1 MELLSIGRFSRL
13 SGLSVKA
20 LRHYDE
26 IGLLPPEA
34 VDAETGYRF
43 YGATQLQTAEAV
55 RRLRRLELPLEDIRR
70 LLEAREPDTVRE
82 VLVEHQRR
90 LATRASEL
98 HTARQKL
105 QPLIDGKETVMETR
119 SESLTADE
127 HRRLGIDLFNKTWTL
142 MEKSDRTPEEDDEL
156 LHCAHASAYHWL
168 QAGTIVH
175 RVRSEWQCSR
185 VYTVLGHPEPALRH
199 ARRCLELAESAPDE
213 LEEFDLPF
221 AYEAMARAHALAGD
235 DPEAREWLDRARAG
249 TAGVTDEDDRAL
261 LEADLATVSI
271 GTGTVSG

>member
-26 IGLLPPEA
+26 IGLLPPDA

-43 YGATQLQTAEAV
+43 YGASQLPTAEGV
-55 RRLRRLELPLEDIRR
+55 RRLRRLEVPLEEIRR
-70 LLEAREPDTVRE
+70 LLDASDPETVRE

-90 LATRASEL
+90 LAARAAEL
-98 HTARQKL
+98 HAARQRL

-119 SESLTADE
+119 SESLTTDE

-142 MEKSDRTPEEDDEL
+142 MEKSGRTPEEDDEL
-156 LHCAHASAYHWL
+156 LHCAHASAYHWM
-168 QAGTIVH
+168 QAGTIVN

-185 VYTVLGHPEPALRH
+185 AYTVLDHAEPALRH
-199 ARRCLELAESAPDE
+199 ARRCLVLAESAPDE

-221 AYEAMARAHALAGD
+221 AYEAMARAHALAGNHA
-235 DPEAREWLDRARAG
+235 EARDWLDRARIAS
-249 TAGVTDEDDRAL
+249 AEVADEDDRAL
-261 LEADLATVSI
+261 LQADLATVLTE
-271 GTGTVSG
+271 TGSASG

>member
-13 SGLSVKA
+13 SGLSIKA

-26 IGLLPPEA
+26 IELLPPEA

-43 YGATQLQTAEAV
+43 YGAAQLETADAV

-70 LLEAREPDTVRE
+70 LLAARDPGTVRE
-82 VLVEHQRR
+82 VLVGHQRR
-90 LATRASEL
+90 LAERAAEL
-98 HTARQKL
+98 KAARQKL
-105 QPLIDGKETVMETR
+105 QTLIDGKETVMETR

-142 MEKSDRTPEEDDEL
+142 MERAERTAEEDDEL

-168 QAGTIVH
+168 QAGTIVN

-185 VYTVLGHPEPALRH
+185 VYTVLGRAEPALWH
-199 ARRCLELAESAPDE
+199 ARGCLELAESAPDE

-221 AYEAMARAHALAGD
+221 AYEAMARAHALAGTR
-235 DPEAREWLDRARAG
+235 PRRALGSPARTRARRTSPTRT
-249 TAGVTDEDDRAL
+249 TARCWSPTSRRSFPPRPGRCV
-261 LEADLATVSI
+261 
-271 GTGTVSG
+271 

>member
-13 SGLSVKA
+13 SGLSIKA

-26 IGLLPPEA
+26 IELLPPEA

-43 YGATQLQTAEAV
+43 YSAAQLETADAV

-70 LLEAREPDTVRE
+70 LLAAGEPVTVRE
-82 VLVEHQRR
+82 VLVGHQRR
-90 LATRASEL
+90 LAERAAEL
-98 HTARQKL
+98 KAARQQL
-105 QPLIDGKETVMETR
+105 QALIDGKETVMETR

-142 MEKSDRTPEEDDEL
+142 MERSGRTPEEDDEL
-156 LHCAHASAYHWL
+156 LQCAHASAYHWL
-168 QAGTIVH
+168 QAGTIVN

-185 VYTVLGHPEPALRH
+185 VYTVLGRAEPALWH
-199 ARRCLELAESAPDE
+199 ARRCLELAESAPHE
-213 LEEFDLPF
+213 LEPFDLPF

-235 DPEAREWLDRARAG
+235 EAEAHSWLERGRAG
-249 TAGVTDEDDRAL
+249 AAEVADDDDRAL
-261 LEADLATVSI
+261 LESDLATVFPA
-271 GTGTVSG
+271 